1 VAYSKDVEETMSGK
15 KRYSRALYAGLVVL
29 ALAGCK
35 QEGPAERAGKQIDEA
50 VDDLTK
56 PKGPAERAG
65 ETLDKAVDD
74 TGKAVED
81 AGKKARRA
89 VE

>member
-1 VAYSKDVEETMSGK
+1 MMSNMKGF
-15 KRYSRALYAGLVVL
+15 SRALYTGLVVL

-35 QEGPAERAGKQIDEA
+35 QEGPAERAGKQLDEA
-50 VDDLTK
+50 VDDLTT

-65 ETLDKAVDD
+65 ETIDKAVDD
-74 TGKAVED
+74 TGKAIDD
-81 AGKKARRA
+81 AGKKARNA

>member
-1 VAYSKDVEETMSGK
+1 MMSNMKGF
-15 KRYSRALYAGLVVL
+15 SRALYTGLVVL

-50 VDDLTK
+50 VDDLTQ

-65 ETLDKAVDD
+65 EKLDKAVDD
-74 TGKAVED
+74 AGKALED
-81 AGKKARRA
+81 AEKKARKA
-89 VE
+89 VD

>member
-1 VAYSKDVEETMSGK
+1 MSNM
-15 KRYSRALYAGLVVL
+15 KRFSRALYTGLVVL
-29 ALAGCK
+29 ALAGCR
-35 QEGPAERAGKQIDEA
+35 QEGPAERAGKQLDEA

-74 TGKAVED
+74 TGKALED
-81 AGKKARRA
+81 AGKKARKA
-89 VE
+89 VD

>member
-1 VAYSKDVEETMSGK
+1 M
-15 KRYSRALYAGLVVL
+15 VL

-35 QEGPAERAGKQIDEA
+35 QEGPAERAGKQLDEA

-65 ETLDKAVDD
+65 EKLDKAVDD
-74 TGKAVED
+74 TGKALED
-81 AGKKARRA
+81 AGKKARKA
-89 VE
+89 VD